1 MTLEQLK
8 DELHNYYQFD
18 IATKSR
24 KREIV
29 YAKKV
34 FCKIGYELGYTYDKV
49 AAVLNSNHDLAI
61 YHASTI
67 NSIEDRDKMIFDKI
81 IDDYSLFIKKFNAQK
96 KRIII
101 KGIQD
106 NLEKQKSEEYKDL
119 ITEINKTIINWDRNS
134 IREFIDTRLKVYD
147 KALTNKI
154 KQKEIAKVPGAR
166 LIRKVKNTLLS

>member
-49 AAVLNSNHDLAI
+49 AAVLNANHDLAI

-67 NSIEDRDKMIFDKI
+67 NCIEDRDKMIFDKI
-81 IDDYSLFIKKFNAQK
+81 IDDYSLFIKKFNTQK

-119 ITEINKTIINWDRNS
+119 ITEINKTIINWDRDS
-134 IREFIDTRLKVYD
+134 IRNFIDTRLKVYD
-147 KALTNKI
+147 KSLTNKI
-154 KQKEIAKVPGAR
+154 KQKEIAKVPGAK

>member
-8 DELHNYYQFD
+8 NELHNYYQFD
-18 IATKSR
+18 ITSKSR

-49 AAVLNSNHDLAI
+49 AKVLNSNHDLAI
-61 YHASTI
+61 YHCSTI
-67 NSIEDRDKMIFDKI
+67 NCIEDRDKMIFDKI
-81 IDDYSLFIKKFNAQK
+81 IDDYGLFIPKFNAQK
-96 KRIII
+96 KRRII

-119 ITEINKTIINWDRNS
+119 ITEINKTIINWDRNN

-147 KALTNKI
+147 KALNNKI
-154 KQKEIAKVPGAR
+154 KPKKINKVPGAR

>member
-8 DELHNYYQFD
+8 NELHNYYKFD

-49 AAVLNSNHDLAI
+49 AAVLNSNHDLAL
-61 YHASTI
+61 YHANSV

-106 NLEKQKSEEYKDL
+106 NLEKQKAEEYKDL

-134 IREFIDTRLKVYD
+134 IREFIDTRLKVFD
-147 KALTNKI
+147 KSLNNRI
-154 KQKEIAKVPGAR
+154 KPKELAKVPGAKIVR
-166 LIRKVKNTLLS
+166 TVKNTLLS

>member
-1 MTLEQLK
+1 MT
-8 DELHNYYQFD
+8 
-18 IATKSR
+18 
-24 KREIV
+24 IV
-29 YAKKV
+29 YLLKNLMLK
-34 FCKIGYELGYTYDKV
+34 
-49 AAVLNSNHDLAI
+49 
-61 YHASTI
+61 
-67 NSIEDRDKMIFDKI
+67 
-81 IDDYSLFIKKFNAQK
+81 K

>member
-134 IREFIDTRLKVYD
+134 IREFIDTRLKLYD
-147 KALTNKI
+147 KAITNKI